1 MTPEKTTEI
10 QAKLPIWLAKRLEE
24 LEKTTGLTRDEI
36 LVNAL
41 ASQIFPKQPARRT
54 VGRIAAALLAICLL
68 AAPVRA
74 QTEQTDP
81 PLDLKL
87 KPPIVTI
94 GDGADT
100 QPLVVR
106 ASDSTKE
113 PMRAISN
120 TPGVLTIGNGAA
132 GTIITAAPVVVSPAP
147 ATIAPK
153 KPNAFL
159 RKCRFLCNFIAP
171 FVNLGAAIKNFFN

>member
-1 MTPEKTTEI
+1 MFCVN
-10 QAKLPIWLAKRLEE
+10 LPAWLVTRIGE
-24 LEKTTGLTRDEI
+24 LEMETGLTRGEI
-36 LVNAL
+36 VLNAL
-41 ASQIFPKQPARRT
+41 SSQIFPKQPARRT
-54 VGRIAAALLAICLL
+54 VGRIAAALLAICIL

-74 QTEQTDP
+74 QTEQTYP

-132 GTIITAAPVVVSPAP
+132 GTIITPAPVVVTPAP
-147 ATIAPK
+147 ATIAPQ
-153 KPNAFL
+153 KPNALL
-159 RKCRFLCNFIAP
+159 RKCRFLCNFFAP
-171 FVNLGAAIKNFFN
+171 FVNMAAAIKNFFN